1 MTGKTLLATH
11 IRTIKNVHITIPNS
25 LVLGSHITN
34 YSGSAVDKAL
44 ILHTSV
50 TIGYDAPWREVHKLL
65 IAAAA
70 ATRAILEDPK
80 PFVLQTGLDDFYVSY
95 EINAYTD
102 QPSMMAIIYS
112 ELHQNIQD
120 KFNDAGVEIMSPHYH
135 AVRDGN
141 TTAIPET
148 YLSPDYVPA
157 GFRFFRSPA
166 KGKGAPDSAATEFPP
181 RTSS

>member
-1 MTGKTLLATH
+1 MPS
-11 IRTIKNVHITIPNS
+11 RTFISRFRTR
-25 LVLGSHITN
+25 GSSGRHSHVTTA
-34 YSGSAVDKAL
+34 GSAVDKAL

-65 IAAAA
+65 IAAASGDASHSGGSEAFRA
-70 ATRAILEDPK
+70 ANRPGRLLCLVRNQCVHGPT
-80 PFVLQTGLDDFYVSY
+80 FDDGDV
-95 EINAYTD
+95 
-102 QPSMMAIIYS
+102 IYS

-166 KGKGAPDSAATEFPP
+166 KGKGAPDSAATEVPP